1 MKKIILGI
9 SFFAITLLAFNFY
22 SASARADDKNNDI
35 AENRNEDTD
44 NQDRLNA
51 DKELTRSK
59 CNASGNPV
67 INVTQKVKNDVD
79 SGFGPNAYFPS
90 ETNYWNVES
99 YTRHIKV
106 WSTGTNTWCATVAYN
121 GGHFNAFYKQ
131 TGPGGTGLIG
141 SDVDGEMR
149 GGYRA
154 TFNGILSSAP
164 SWPTSGNVGT
174 FNYNCNLHAACSG
187 RIDWVG
193 QYFPGYTSF
202 AQPWWGWIYKAGN
215 HGTWINAIGVSPA
228 DSGNI
233 L

>member
-1 MKKIILGI
+1 MKKIILGV
-9 SFFAITLLAFNFY
+9 SVFALVMLVLGFY
-22 SASARADDKNNDI
+22 STSARADNRGDDRR
-35 AENRNEDTD
+35 ENRHEDR
-44 NQDRLNA
+44 NNRNNFNA

-59 CNASGNPV
+59 CGATGDPV

-90 ETNYWNVES
+90 ESNYWNVES

-106 WSTGTNTWCATVAYN
+106 WSTGTDTWCAAVAYD

-154 TFNGILSSAP
+154 TFIGVLTPGAWVTN
-164 SWPTSGNVGT
+164 GNVGT
-174 FNYNCNLHAACSG
+174 FDYNCDLHAVCPG
-187 RIDWVG
+187 RVDWVG

-202 AQPWWGWIYKAGN
+202 DQPWWGWIYKAGS
-215 HGTWINAIGVSPA
+215 HGTWINAIDVLPA